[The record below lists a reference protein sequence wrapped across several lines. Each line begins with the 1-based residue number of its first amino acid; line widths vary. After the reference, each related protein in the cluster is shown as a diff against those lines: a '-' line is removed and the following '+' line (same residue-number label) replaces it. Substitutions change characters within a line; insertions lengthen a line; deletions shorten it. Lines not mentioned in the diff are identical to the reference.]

1 MKKIR
6 IIHCLGRLNAG
17 GAETLVMNIFRKID
31 RKKYNFDFLVFSDT
45 HGFYDDEVK
54 HLGGNIFYTP
64 SISKVGILK
73 YIKYLIDFFRE
84 NSPDVV
90 HSHMDWQ
97 GGFIAYAASKAGIKK
112 IIVHSHANQKMF
124 ESNFIY
130 HFLIEIN
137 KRLIHK
143 YATDCLACS
152 NIAGKS
158 LFKNDFTL
166 LFNGIDTN
174 RFIKPNEKIIGD
186 LKKEFNIKE
195 DEVILGS
202 VGSLSENKNHTFLID
217 ILHGLQKYSN
227 KYRLIIVGDG
237 VEKEN
242 LKNKINNYGLKDYVY
257 FAGIRKEIPEIMSTF
272 DIFLLPSKMEGLGIV
287 AIEAQASGLYC
298 IVSSTV
304 PKDIAI
310 DDDHVDFCPLDNK
323 KWIDKIIAFK
333 NKKRVDSNKIISS
346 FDISKTVEKLERIY
360 DGNGK

>member
-174 RFIKPNEKIIGD
+174 RFIKPNENIIGD

-242 LKNKINNYGLKDYVY
+242 LKNKINNYG
-257 FAGIRKEIPEIMSTF
+257 
-272 DIFLLPSKMEGLGIV
+272 
-287 AIEAQASGLYC
+287 
-298 IVSSTV
+298 
-304 PKDIAI
+304 
-310 DDDHVDFCPLDNK
+310 
-323 KWIDKIIAFK
+323 
-333 NKKRVDSNKIISS
+333 
-346 FDISKTVEKLERIY
+346 
-360 DGNGK
+360 